1 MQLNPSR
8 LRTARLRRMLTQ
20 EELARRA
27 GTTEA
32 TVNRLENGLQRPRIS
47 TVRKLADVLGVP
59 PDELIDWE
67 GAESETEGEGHRG
80 PAPEGA

>member
-8 LRTARLRRMLTQ
+8 LREARLRRMLTQ
-20 EELARRA
+20 QELAERA

-47 TVRKLADVLGVP
+47 TVRKLADVLGVAP
-59 PDELIDWE
+59 EELIDWGGEEE
-67 GAESETEGEGHRG
+67 GAEGGK
-80 PAPEGA
+80 AAA

>member
-8 LRTARLRRMLTQ
+8 LREARLRRMLTQ
-20 EELARRA
+20 DELAARA

-47 TVRKLADVLGVP
+47 TVRKLADVLGVKP
-59 PDELIDWE
+59 EELIDWE
-67 GAESETEGEGHRG
+67 REDERVEKGKA
-80 PAPEGA
+80 AA

>member
-8 LRTARLRRMLTQ
+8 LREARLRRMLTQ
-20 EELARRA
+20 DELAARA

-47 TVRKLADVLGVP
+47 TVRKLAAVLGVMP
-59 PDELIDWE
+59 EDLIDWE
-67 GAESETEGEGHRG
+67 SDDEGVGEGK
-80 PAPEGA
+80 AAA